1 MTPLYFTVIIITLFL
16 LSGVRIIFEYKRAL
30 KFRFGKYIKTLQPGL
45 RWVIPIV
52 ETIQIVDIRV
62 ITFNIVSQE
71 VMTEDNVPCSIDGVV
86 FFKINDPE
94 KAVLKVEEYKF
105 AITQLSQAALRDVC
119 GKVELDTI
127 LSKREEMG
135 KNIKAIV
142 EQETNVWGIE
152 IIDVKIKD
160 IQLPENM
167 RRMMANQAEAERSR
181 RARVILALAEEQAA
195 GKLLE
200 AGKLIDQSPSAIK
213 LRLYQTLANIA
224 AEKNSTI
231 IFPFPEEALPRN
243 TK

>member
-1 MTPLYFTVIIITLFL
+1 MYPSVFFTIIIVLFL
-16 LSGVRIIFEYKRAL
+16 FSGIRIIFEYKRAL
-30 KFRFGKYIKTLQPGL
+30 KFRFGKYVEILEPGF
-45 RWVIPIV
+45 RWIIPII
-52 ETIQIVDIRV
+52 ETVQTVDIRV

-71 VMTEDNVPCSIDGVV
+71 VMTADNVPCSIDGVV
-86 FFKINDPE
+86 FFKIDDPE
-94 KAVLKVEEYKF
+94 KAVLQVEEYKF

-135 KNIKAIV
+135 KNIKGIV
-142 EQETNVWGIE
+142 EQETKDWGIV

-167 RRMMANQAEAERSR
+167 RRMMASQAEAERSR
-181 RARVILALAEEQAA
+181 RARIILAVAEEQAA